1 MEFVEDVMIVRTL
14 SRAGGALLLAV
25 AALGSSSL
33 RAQTSL
39 TIYQD
44 GRVLVRRTVPLTVPS
59 GFSLQQLALGHL
71 DPSTLFALDSGVA
84 ITGAS
89 YDAAVDEQNTMR
101 RAVGQTIWFRS
112 GMRPNN
118 VWDSVS
124 ATVLGVAPER
134 FRLADGRVVF
144 QRPGVPLYPSELVL
158 VDPTLTVGVRSATA
172 ARALR
177 VGYFTGGAAWSA
189 AYDVVLGGAGAN
201 ARITGSAA
209 IASQTL
215 RADSAEI
222 QLLAG
227 TVGKA
232 SPVATPAPYA
242 REMAL
247 QARDVA
253 NAPATE
259 ESVGEAHLYSIPGR
273 LSLVPG
279 ITTTAGLFEP
289 ATAPWER
296 NFVVRGQVPYWGPLP
311 QMGQEEG
318 RVPVEVSYTLT
329 RRPRTPF
336 GDLPLPA
343 GVYRLYQ
350 PDASGRLQLVGE
362 SSAGHV
368 APGQEVRL
376 TAGNAFDLT
385 ATRVQTSYVTRRD
398 TTRASRTVATVE
410 FRVTVASA
418 KDSAATVDVLEER
431 GGEWSVIS
439 SSVPAERLS
448 TTRTRFRLRVP
459 AKGEATVTYRLR
471 VIW

>member
-1 MEFVEDVMIVRTL
+1 MHRRIL
-14 SRAGGALLLAV
+14 AGLLATPLLAV
-25 AALGSSSL
+25 SL
-33 RAQTSL
+33 AAQTSL
-39 TIYQD
+39 TVYQD

-59 GFSLQQLALGHL
+59 GFSVQQLALGHL

-112 GMRPNN
+112 GIRTNN

-124 ATVLGVAPER
+124 ATVLGVDPER

-158 VDPTLTVGVRSATA
+158 VDPTLTVGVRSTAA

-177 VGYFTGGAAWSA
+177 VGYFTGGASWSA
-189 AYDVVLGGAGAN
+189 GYDVVLGGTGGN
-201 ARITGSAA
+201 ARITGAAA

-232 SPVATPAPYA
+232 APPPSMRYA
-242 REMAL
+242 REMAM
-247 QARDVA
+247 QAADVG
-253 NAPATE
+253 NAAATE
-259 ESVGEAHLYSIPGR
+259 ESVGEAHLYTIPGR
-273 LSLVPG
+273 LTLAPG

-343 GVYRLYQ
+343 GTYRLYQ
-350 PDASGRLQLVGE
+350 PDGSGRLQLVGE

>member
-1 MEFVEDVMIVRTL
+1 MN
-14 SRAGGALLLAV
+14 SRILAGLLASPLL
-25 AALGSSSL
+25 AAPLT
-33 RAQTSL
+33 AQTSL
-39 TIYQD
+39 TVYQD
-44 GRVLVRRTVPLTVPS
+44 GRVLVRRTVPRTVPS
-59 GFSLQQLALGHL
+59 GFSVQQLALGRL

-101 RAVGQTIWFRS
+101 RAVGRTIWFHT
-112 GMRPNN
+112 GMRTNN

-124 ATVLGVAPER
+124 ATVLGVDPER
-134 FRLADGRVVF
+134 FRLSDGRVVF
-144 QRPGVPLYPSELVL
+144 QRPGLPLYPSELVL
-158 VDPTLTVGVRSATA
+158 VDPTLTVGVRNGAA
-172 ARALR
+172 ARGLR
-177 VGYFTGGAAWSA
+177 VGYFTSGAGWSA
-189 AYDVVLGGAGAN
+189 GYDVVLGGAGSN

-222 QLLAG
+222 QVLAG
-227 TVGKA
+227 TVAKA
-232 SPVATPAPYA
+232 GPRPPMPYA
-242 REMAL
+242 RAMAME
-247 QARDVA
+247 ARAVA
-253 NAPATE
+253 DASATE
-259 ESVGEAHLYSIPGR
+259 ESVGEAHLYTIPGR
-273 LSLVPG
+273 LSLAPG

-311 QMGQEEG
+311 QMGEGEG

-336 GDLPLPA
+336 GDLPLPS
-343 GVYRLYQ
+343 GTYRIYQ
-350 PDASGRLQLVGE
+350 PDGSGRLQLVGE

-385 ATRVQTSYVTRRD
+385 ATRIQTSYVTRRD
-398 TTRASRTVATVE
+398 TTRAGRTVATAD
-410 FRVTVASA
+410 FRVTVSSA

-431 GGEWSVIS
+431 GGEWSVLS

-448 TTRTRFRLRVP
+448 STRTRFRLRVP

>member
-1 MEFVEDVMIVRTL
+1 MNKRIL
-14 SRAGGALLLAV
+14 AGLLATPLLAV
-25 AALGSSSL
+25 SL
-33 RAQTSL
+33 AAQTSL
-39 TIYQD
+39 TVYQD
-44 GRVLVRRTVPLTVPS
+44 GRVLVRRAVPLTVPS
-59 GFSLQQLALGHL
+59 GFSIQQLALGHL
-71 DPSTLFALDSGVA
+71 DPSTLFALDSGMA

-101 RAVGQTIWFRS
+101 RAVGQTIWFRT
-112 GMRPNN
+112 GVRTNA
-118 VWDSVS
+118 VWDSVG
-124 ATVLGVAPER
+124 ATVLGVDPER

-158 VDPTLTVGVRSATA
+158 VDPTLTVGVRSTAA

-177 VGYFTGGAAWSA
+177 VGYFTGGAGWSA
-189 AYDVVLGGAGAN
+189 GYDVVLGGAGAN

-227 TVGKA
+227 TVARAGLRSA
-232 SPVATPAPYA
+232 RPYAA
-242 REMAL
+242 REMAM
-247 QARDVA
+247 QAAADVG
-253 NAPATE
+253 NAAATE
-259 ESVGEAHLYSIPGR
+259 ESVGEAHLYTIPGR
-273 LSLVPG
+273 LSLAPG
-279 ITTTAGLFEP
+279 ITTTASLFEP

-343 GVYRLYQ
+343 GTYRLYQ
-350 PDASGRLQLVGE
+350 PDGSGRLQLVGE
-362 SSAGHV
+362 AAAGHV

>member
-1 MEFVEDVMIVRTL
+1 MNMRIL
-14 SRAGGALLLAV
+14 SSLLVTPLLAT
-25 AALGSSSL
+25 SL
-33 RAQTSL
+33 AAQTSL
-39 TIYQD
+39 TVYQD

-59 GFSLQQLALGHL
+59 GFSVQQLTLGHL

-112 GMRPNN
+112 GMRTNN
-118 VWDSVS
+118 IWDSVS
-124 ATVLGVAPER
+124 ATVLGVDPER

-158 VDPTLTVGVRSATA
+158 VDPTLTVGVRSTAA

-177 VGYFTGGAAWSA
+177 VGYFTGGAVWSA
-189 AYDVVLGGAGAN
+189 GYDVVLGGAGAN

-227 TVGKA
+227 TVSKA
-232 SPVATPAPYA
+232 GARPPMPYA
-242 REMAL
+242 REMAM

-253 NAPATE
+253 NAAATE
-259 ESVGEAHLYSIPGR
+259 ESVGEAHLYTIPGR

-289 ATAPWER
+289 AMAPWER
-296 NFVVRGQVPYWGPLP
+296 NFVVRGQVPYWGHLP

-350 PDASGRLQLVGE
+350 PDGSGRLQLVGE

-376 TAGNAFDLT
+376 TAGNGFDLT
-385 ATRVQTSYVTRRD
+385 ATWVQTSYVTRRD

>member
-1 MEFVEDVMIVRTL
+1 
-14 SRAGGALLLAV
+14 
-25 AALGSSSL
+25 
-33 RAQTSL
+33 
-39 TIYQD
+39 
-44 GRVLVRRTVPLTVPS
+44 
-59 GFSLQQLALGHL
+59 
-71 DPSTLFALDSGVA
+71 VA

-101 RAVGQTIWFRS
+101 RAVGQTIWFRA
-112 GMRPNN
+112 GMRTNN

-124 ATVLGVAPER
+124 ATVLGVDPER

-158 VDPTLTVGVRSATA
+158 VDPTLTVGVRSTAA

-177 VGYFTGGAAWSA
+177 VGYFTGGASWSA
-189 AYDVVLGGAGAN
+189 GYDVVLGGTGGN
-201 ARITGSAA
+201 ARITGAAA

-232 SPVATPAPYA
+232 APPPSVRYA
-242 REMAL
+242 REMAM
-247 QARDVA
+247 QAADVG
-253 NAPATE
+253 NAAATE
-259 ESVGEAHLYSIPGR
+259 ESVGEAHLYTIPGR
-273 LSLVPG
+273 LTLAPG

-343 GVYRLYQ
+343 GTYRLYQ
-350 PDASGRLQLVGE
+350 PDGSGRLQLVGE

>member
-1 MEFVEDVMIVRTL
+1 MNMRILT
-14 SRAGGALLLAV
+14 SLLATPLL
-25 AALGSSSL
+25 AASLG
-33 RAQTSL
+33 AQTSL

-59 GFSLQQLALGHL
+59 GFSVQQLALGHL

-124 ATVLGVAPER
+124 ATVLGVDPER

-158 VDPTLTVGVRSATA
+158 VDPTLTVGVRSAAA

-177 VGYFTGGAAWSA
+177 VGYFTGGAVWSA
-189 AYDVVLGGAGAN
+189 GYDVVLGGAGAN

-227 TVGKA
+227 TVSKA
-232 SPVATPAPYA
+232 GPRPPMPYA
-242 REMAL
+242 MEEVRMARA
-247 QARDVA
+247 QNVA
-253 NAPATE
+253 ADAATE
-259 ESVGEAHLYSIPGR
+259 EGVGEAHLYTIPGR
-273 LSLVPG
+273 LSLAPG

-350 PDASGRLQLVGE
+350 PDGSGRLQLVGE